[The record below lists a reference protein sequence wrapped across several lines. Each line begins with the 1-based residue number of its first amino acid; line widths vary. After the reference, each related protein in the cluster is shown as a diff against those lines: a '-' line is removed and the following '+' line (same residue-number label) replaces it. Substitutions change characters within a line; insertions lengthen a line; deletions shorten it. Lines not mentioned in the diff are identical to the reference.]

1 MALREPREAPYRLR
15 PAGPFDLDEV
25 ARIEA
30 ESFPVPWKR
39 DFFASE
45 LVEPHRYIRVLAR
58 EDGSQ
63 PRIGGYL
70 FAVSLYE
77 EFHINKIATDPQ
89 VRKRG
94 YGRWL
99 LEDAVARART
109 MGSAAITLE
118 VRIGNSA
125 ARQFYRSYAFTEAYR
140 RRAYYQDGED
150 ALVLV
155 LPLRGAP
162 TGG

>member
-1 MALREPREAPYRLR
+1 VALREPRSAPYRLR
-15 PAGPFDLDEV
+15 PPGPFDLDEI

-39 DFFASE
+39 EFFASE
-45 LVEPHRYIRVLAR
+45 LAEPHRYLRVLAR
-58 EDGSQ
+58 SDGEP

-77 EFHINKIATDPQ
+77 EFHINKIATDGRLRHQ
-89 VRKRG
+89 G

-99 LEDAVARART
+99 LEDALARARS
-109 MGSAAITLE
+109 MGSSAITLE
-118 VRIGNSA
+118 VRVSNTA
-125 ARQFYRSYAFTEAYR
+125 ARAFYHSYEFTEAYR

-155 LPLRGAP
+155 LPLRSGGA
-162 TGG
+162 

>member
-1 MALREPREAPYRLR
+1 MALREPQAVPYRLR
-15 PAGPFDLDEV
+15 AGGPFDLDEV
-25 ARIEA
+25 ARIES
-30 ESFPVPWKR
+30 ESFPAPWKR

-58 EDGSQ
+58 EDGGE

-77 EFHINKIATDPQ
+77 EFHINKIATDRRLRQ
-89 VRKRG
+89 QG
-94 YGRWL
+94 YGRAL
-99 LEDAVARART
+99 LEDALARARS
-109 MGSAAITLE
+109 MGSTAITLE
-118 VRIGNSA
+118 VRVSNAA
-125 ARQFYRSYAFTEAYR
+125 ARQFYKSYGFSEAYR

-155 LPLRGAP
+155 LPLP
-162 TGG
+162 TGSSRG